1 MMQLGAGGTVAHHL
15 SVDVEEYFH
24 VSAFERFVSRESW
37 DTMPSRVERSVVTL
51 LELFEMHGARATFFT
66 LGWLAHRQPHIVRN
80 IAAAGHEIA
89 SHGWDHRRV
98 TAQTRTAFQM
108 SVRESRAVLEDISG
122 QQVRGFRA
130 PSFSITRGNEWAL
143 ECLVEAGYTYDSSL
157 FPIHRRGYGYPG
169 VPRDP
174 FTFDTPAGPI
184 LEFPI
189 ATISFANML
198 LPAGGGGYFR
208 QFPYEWSRRA
218 FVECEK
224 RRAPATF
231 YLHPWEIDPAQPR
244 LAVPPLVQLRH
255 YRGLSRTQPRLE
267 RLLSEFSFTTLG
279 RGLPTLAGT

>member
-1 MMQLGAGGTVAHHL
+1 MQYNGGEAVAHYL

-24 VSAFERFVSRESW
+24 VSAFERFVPRESW
-37 DTMPSRVERSVVTL
+37 ETMPSRVERSVATL
-51 LELFEMHGARATFFT
+51 LEIFENHGAHATFFT
-66 LGWLAHRQPHIVRN
+66 LGWLAHRQPHIVRA

-89 SHGWDHRRV
+89 SHGWDHLRV
-98 TAQTRTAFQM
+98 NAQTRAAFQK
-108 SVRESRAVLEDISG
+108 SVRESRSVLEDISG

-130 PSFSITRGNEWAL
+130 PSFSITRGQEWAL
-143 ECLVEAGYTYDSSL
+143 ETLVEEGYVYDSSL

-174 FTFDTPAGPI
+174 FTFATPAGPI

-189 ATISFANML
+189 ATIRVGSML

-208 QFPYEWSRRA
+208 QFPYGWSRRA

-224 RRAPATF
+224 RHVPATF
-231 YLHPWEIDPAQPR
+231 YLHPWEIDPTQPR

-255 YRGLSRTQPRLE
+255 YRGLHRVQPRLE
-267 RLLSEFSFTTLG
+267 RLLSEFSFTSLG
-279 RGLPTLAGT
+279 HGLPTLAST